1 MTANQRRIQVVPGL
15 VALILA
21 TLFAGAALYISL
33 VEHPARMG
41 LEDAPLL
48 AQWQPSYKR
57 ALPIQAG
64 LAMLGGAAGF
74 LAWYG
79 SREWQWV
86 AGSLLLLAN
95 WPFTMLVIMPTNKRL
110 MAMTPQE
117 AGVGSRGLLHRW
129 GNLHG
134 VRSVLGSAAFL
145 LFAWGFLATR

>member
-1 MTANQRRIQVVPGL
+1 MVFGL

-21 TLFAGAALYISL
+21 TVFAGAALYISL

-64 LAMLGGAAGF
+64 MAMLGGAAGL

-110 MAMTPQE
+110 MAMMPQE
-117 AGVGSRGLLHRW
+117 AGAGSRDLLRRW
-129 GNLHG
+129 GNLHA
-134 VRSVLGSAAFL
+134 VRSVLGSTASL
-145 LFAWGFLATR
+145 LFAWGFLAVQ

>member
-1 MTANQRRIQVVPGL
+1 MVPSL
-15 VALILA
+15 VALVIA
-21 TLFAGAALYISL
+21 VLFAGAALYISI
-33 VEHPARMG
+33 VEHPARMS

-48 AQWQPSYKR
+48 AQWQLSYKR

-64 LAMLGGAAGF
+64 LAMLGGAAGL

-79 SREWQWV
+79 SREWQWM

-95 WPFTMLVIMPTNKRL
+95 WPFTMLVIMPVNKRL

-117 AGVGSRGLLHRW
+117 AGARSRDLLRRW

-134 VRSVLGSAAFL
+134 VRSVLGSAASL
-145 LFAWGFLATR
+145 LFACGFLATP

>member
-1 MTANQRRIQVVPGL
+1 MVPGL
-15 VALILA
+15 AALILA

-134 VRSVLGSAAFL
+134 IRSVLGSAASL
-145 LFAWGFLATR
+145 LFAWGFLAAR

>member
-1 MTANQRRIQVVPGL
+1 VVPGL
-15 VALILA
+15 VALVLA
-21 TLFAGAALYISL
+21 ALFAGAALYISI

-64 LAMLGGAAGF
+64 LAMLGGAAG
-74 LAWYG
+74 LVAWYV
-79 SREWQWV
+79 SREWQWM

-117 AGVGSRGLLHRW
+117 AGAESRGLLRRW
-129 GNLHG
+129 GALHG
-134 VRSVLGSAAFL
+134 VRSTLGSAASL
-145 LFAWGFLATR
+145 LFAWGFLVSR